1 MAAVEERNIQN
12 GQLDIPLKLH
22 TIFPNSALLDLFYFF
37 GFQDKPEWNPSNEE
51 LGVNFE
57 INKVS
62 GSVRS

>member
-37 GFQDKPEWNPSNEE
+37 GFQDKPEWTHRTKS
-51 LGVNFE
+51 L
-57 INKVS
+57 VS
-62 GSVRS
+62 ISKSTK